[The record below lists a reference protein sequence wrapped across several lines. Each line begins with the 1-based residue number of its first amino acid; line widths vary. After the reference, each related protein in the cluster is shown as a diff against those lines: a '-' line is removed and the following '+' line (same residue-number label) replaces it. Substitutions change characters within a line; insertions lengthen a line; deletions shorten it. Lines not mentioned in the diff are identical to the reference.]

1 MLDAISRAI
10 LADLD
15 VVWQLYVD
23 VCAQQEHDA
32 YTPQWTQGV
41 YPTKEDIREHIEAG
55 DLYVGWAD
63 GSPAAAM
70 VVTMHEDPEYT
81 EVPWPTPAAP
91 DKVAVIHLLAVHP
104 RLRGRHIGAELVRAA
119 IRLAREAGMQVMHL
133 DVVPGNLAASRI
145 YTAEGFTLACIYPI
159 FYEDTGRI
167 NFEMYELVL

>member
-1 MLDAISRAI
+1 MLDAITRATPTD
-10 LADLD
+10 LAA
-15 VVWQLYVD
+15 VWQLYVD
-23 VCAQQEHDA
+23 VCVQQAHDT

-41 YPTKEDIREHIEAG
+41 YPTEGDIRGHIEAG

-70 VVTMHEDPEYT
+70 VVTMHEDSEYT

-104 RLRGRHIGAELVRAA
+104 RFRGQHIGAELVREA

-133 DVVPGNLAASRI
+133 DVVTGNLVASRT
-145 YTAEGFTLACIYPI
+145 YTAEGFTLACIHPI